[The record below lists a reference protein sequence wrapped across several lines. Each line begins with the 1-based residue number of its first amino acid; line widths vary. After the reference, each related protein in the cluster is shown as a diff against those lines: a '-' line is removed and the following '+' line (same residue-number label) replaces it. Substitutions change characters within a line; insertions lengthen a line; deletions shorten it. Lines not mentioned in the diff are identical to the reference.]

1 MENSDLWQG
10 FFIQIESQKPQDVV
24 ALFERFGFCLTSC
37 SEQSKDDYILTQG
50 SLCLYV
56 KPFVKSSPDLTPRLD
71 SAITRVGIMGAH
83 KSAVPSPFEVA
94 QDLVSPIGLSFFFMD
109 PIAWQTWRNQHL
121 VDQKSDEPLFTHI
134 DHVAINVFES
144 QKEEMGAWCQA
155 HLELSA
161 QDPFHIEGNKTSFTC
176 APYES
181 RCGAFS
187 VVLSTSQDPH
197 SQISQFLDEAG
208 GAGVQH
214 LAFATNT
221 LHQTLDA
228 LRGKGVT
235 FVDVPKAYY
244 DTLVTQGR
252 LAPQDKERFQK
263 AGLLLEK
270 TKGEDA
276 YLAQTF
282 TQNVLGPFFIEVID
296 RHEKRG
302 FGEGNIT
309 ALFKAVEESYIK
321 KSA

>member
-1 MENSDLWQG
+1 MENSGIWQG
-10 FFIQIESQKPQDVV
+10 FFIQVETQKLQDVV
-24 ALFERFGFCLTSC
+24 ALFERFGFHRTPCNALPN
-37 SEQSKDDYILTQG
+37 DAHILTQG
-50 SLCLYV
+50 SLCVYV
-56 KPFVKSSPDLTPRLD
+56 KPRLFAPPGLTPRLD
-71 SAITRVGIMGAH
+71 SVITRVGIMGAH
-83 KSAVPSPFEVA
+83 KSAIPSPFDVT
-94 QDLVSPIGLSFFFMD
+94 QDVISPIGLDFFFMD
-109 PIAWQTWRNQHL
+109 PTAWQTWRDLHF
-121 VDQKSDEPLFTHI
+121 VAQKSDEPLFTHI

-144 QKEEMGAWCQA
+144 QKQEMGAWCEA
-155 HLELSA
+155 HLGLSA

-176 APYES
+176 APFES

-197 SQISQFLDEAG
+197 SQISQFLEEAG

-228 LRGKGVT
+228 LKGNGVT